1 MAVLNTHQI
10 LYFHI
15 KHVLDRKPWK
25 INPEI
30 LLKISNSRGVRSWSL
45 GLLVYFRSVVN
56 EEMLKLLLEGSLSI
70 VVEFLVQEPHAEI
83 VLLEDDLRK
92 GEVGSVLDDLF
103 VVGLVDVLGED
114 ALFGDGVDLV
124 DLVVDEALEVEVQEA
139 VVVHQIY
146 DSLL

>member
-10 LYFHI
+10 FYFHI
-15 KHVLDRKPWK
+15 QHVLDRKPWK

-30 LLKISNSRGVRSWSL
+30 LLKISYSRGVRSRSL
-45 GLLVYFRSVVN
+45 GLFIDFRSVVN

-70 VVEFLVQEPHAEI
+70 VIKFLVQEPHTKV
-83 VLLEDDLRK
+83 VLLEDDLRE
-92 GEVGSVLDDLF
+92 GEGESVLDDLF

-114 ALFGDGVDLV
+114 ALFGLRVDLV
-124 DLVVDEALEVEVQEA
+124 DLIIDEALEVEVQEA